1 MTAHVVPMFDLGWN
15 VPVFAVYP
23 VIPVPMVQIAVG
35 MAPFQMEDAGLM
47 MRQAMAEMPVHFKHC
62 AGEALPRWRILC
74 YGDSLTAGFFAGGMK
89 FEPYGRTMSEVLSA
103 GGYPCEVSVCG
114 HSGCTTRDML
124 DARQTELADVVGCKG
139 NGLSRI
145 LDAKPYDLVIIMSG
159 TNDMGRGTC
168 SSTIVEDLSHLHAV
182 CHDRGVPTMVLAPP
196 PAPAYGQMQEV
207 QRQYLC
213 QQLRHFAS
221 CSTSVCAFLDPADLV
236 STANGQLWEGDGLH
250 FAPNGSQ
257 ALGLGLAPLVA
268 AQLGEE
274 PGDY

>member
-124 DARQTELADVVGCKG
+124 DARQTELADVVA
-139 NGLSRI
+139 GLSRI

-257 ALGLGLAPLVA
+257 ALGLGLAP
-268 AQLGEE
+268 
-274 PGDY
+274 